1 MTALRASL
9 RRRPVAAIVIAVLTT
24 LGVLEARQ
32 LGLLLPPELQLHDAL
47 LRLRGAGS
55 RAPQRVVLIRIREED
70 VARLGHP
77 LPDAVLADVLQRILA
92 AKPRAVGID
101 LYRDL
106 PADTE
111 DERLPALF
119 ARDDRLVAIEKFP
132 DRDRPGTPA
141 PPWLRGSD
149 QVGFSDVLLDEDGV
163 VRRALLFL
171 WDDQDRIHVSLG
183 LRLALRYLAFDG
195 IALESREPRGEALQL
210 GRAEL
215 RPFLRG
221 DAAYAAV
228 DDRGY
233 QLLLDHQRSGQAFDA
248 FPVAELLGGRIPPAA
263 LEDRVV
269 ILGTTAPS
277 VKDVFYTPF
286 SSPAAGSGGT
296 SGMDVHAQVVDQLLR
311 RALDGEPPVRSP
323 GSSEQAAAIALLC
336 LAGAALGVAAPSVRL
351 VWVGGSAVALGLLG
365 GAFAALRAGFWL
377 PVLPPLLGFVAS
389 TAFAVAH
396 VLREE
401 RREKAVL
408 RELFSR
414 HVSKRV
420 LDELWR
426 KRAQFMEEGRLRTQR
441 MTLTVLMADLQGYT
455 EASEKMEP
463 AALLDWVNAFMSRM
477 AQLVETSGGVVDD
490 YWGDGLKANFSIPV
504 PRTTEAEIE
513 EDARAAV
520 SCARQMAREMARL
533 NAGWQAGGLPTARL
547 RVGIHTGPVVV
558 GSIGSRERLKYT
570 SVGDTVNLAARL
582 EHVDREAFAA
592 EAGTEARILV
602 SDETKRRL
610 APDMAAEPLGTRRI
624 PGREQ
629 PVTVWRIPI
638 GAQPAATAKGRSA

>member
-1 MTALRASL
+1 
-9 RRRPVAAIVIAVLTT
+9 VAALVIAVLTT
-24 LGVLEARQ
+24 LGVLQARK
-32 LGLLLPPELQLHDAL
+32 LGLMLPPELALHDAL
-47 LRLRGAGS
+47 LRLRGADT

-77 LPDAVLADVLQRILA
+77 LSDATLADVLQRILA
-92 AKPRAVGID
+92 ANPRAVGID

-106 PADTE
+106 PAGAP
-111 DERLPALF
+111 DERLPTLF
-119 ARDDRLVAIEKFP
+119 ASDDRLVGIEKFP
-132 DRDRPGTPA
+132 DRERPGTPA

-149 QVGFSDVLLDEDGV
+149 QVGFSDLLLDEDGV

-171 WDDQDRIHVSLG
+171 WDDQDRMHVSLA
-183 LRLALRYLAFDG
+183 LRLALRHLASDG
-195 IALESREPRGEALQL
+195 ISLQAADRGGEVVQL

-215 RPFLRG
+215 RPFRRG
-221 DAAYAAV
+221 DAAYAEA

-233 QLLLDHQRSGQAFDA
+233 QLLLDHRRGGRGFDA
-248 FPVAELLGGRIPPAA
+248 FPIADLLGGRVPPAA
-263 LEDRVV
+263 LEGRVV

-286 SSPAAGSGGT
+286 SGPGAGSGGS

-311 RALDGEPPVRSP
+311 RALDGEPAVRSP
-323 GSSEQAAAIALLC
+323 GAGEQAAGIALLC

-351 VWVGGSAVALGLLG
+351 VWVGGAAVALGLLG
-365 GAFAALRAGFWL
+365 AGFAALRAGAWL
-377 PVLPPLLGFVAS
+377 PVLPPLFGFVAS
-389 TAFAVAH
+389 TGFAVAH

-463 AALLDWVNAFMSRM
+463 AALLDWVNAFMSSM
-477 AQLVETSGGVVDD
+477 AHLVESSGGVVDD
-490 YWGDGLKANFSIPV
+490 YWGDGLKANFSVPV
-504 PRTTEAEIE
+504 PRTTESEIE
-513 EDARAAV
+513 HDARAAV
-520 SCARQMAREMARL
+520 SCGRQMADDMARL
-533 NAGWQAGGLPTARL
+533 NAGWRSRGLPTARL

-582 EHVDREAFAA
+582 ENVDREAFAA
-592 EAGTEARILV
+592 EPGTEARILV
-602 SDETKRRL
+602 SEETKRRL
-610 APDMAAEPLGTRRI
+610 GPEVAAEPLGERRI
-624 PGREQ
+624 PGRERA
-629 PVTVWRIPI
+629 VTVWRIAL
-638 GAQPAATAKGRSA
+638 GAGSPAPAKERTA